1 VKIMLIDKINGDTTI
16 AMKSQDK
23 FSLSVLRML
32 KSSIQNEA
40 INKTDDLSDEDV
52 IAVIKKQV
60 KVRKDSKHEYVKY
73 DRMDLADSLDR
84 EIELLSR
91 YLPEELS
98 EEEIEK
104 VIKDVFNKVNP
115 TSVKDMGLIMRELT
129 PLLASKADMSVVSSL
144 VRAKLNK

>member
-1 VKIMLIDKINGDTTI
+1 MKIMLIDKINGDTTI